1 MDPYKE
7 LGKILEMRMAGHAAK
22 ATSGMSSELGTITSS
37 GLKIDNFKHEI
48 KDYLIA
54 DWLVKIH
61 FPDFELLG
69 QETCMESNGLITTA
83 SSVDTNGNLLPNA
96 VWRGLAKYS
105 FKAKIVDDVRI
116 ELKTKLQ
123 PGDRV
128 LAIPVNGGQDAVI
141 IAKVVS

>member
-1 MDPYKE
+1 MDPFKE

-22 ATSGMSSELGTITSS
+22 AVSGMPSELGIITPS
-37 GLKIDNFKHEI
+37 GLKLDKLKHEI
-48 KDYLIA
+48 KDYLVA

-69 QETCMESNGLITTA
+69 QETCMESSGLIKTA
-83 SSVDTNGNLLPNA
+83 ASVDIDGNLLPEA
-96 VWRGLAKYS
+96 VWRGLTKYK
-105 FKAKIVDDVRI
+105 FNAKIIDNVRL

-123 PGDRV
+123 SGDRV
-128 LAIPVNGGQDAVI
+128 LVVPVNGGQDAVI